1 MKKLLFPLF
10 LITFFSCDQ
19 VQSINSKGAK
29 SNSKYYSLLLQYN
42 NIGIDTLLVYSPEDS
57 SDAWSGRALDSLN
70 ALFFPEDMAKRHFS
84 EPPGLFA
91 SYKFAI
97 DSNRLGLITRT
108 PSDYVPSSMKMFIYD
123 KRKDSLTS
131 YIELGELFGDAGDV
145 MIKKTWLFRDSSK
158 HLLALINVTQK
169 YYNSVDNPKD
179 TTVNVSE
186 HYSLLDLSKD
196 NIDTVFAD
204 QEKLPAKFQSLL
216 TKGR

>member
-91 SYKFAI
+91 SW
-97 DSNRLGLITRT
+97 G
-108 PSDYVPSSMKMFIYD
+108 SSPE
-123 KRKDSLTS
+123 R
-131 YIELGELFGDAGDV
+131 
-145 MIKKTWLFRDSSK
+145 
-158 HLLALINVTQK
+158 
-169 YYNSVDNPKD
+169 
-179 TTVNVSE
+179 
-186 HYSLLDLSKD
+186 
-196 NIDTVFAD
+196 
-204 QEKLPAKFQSLL
+204 LL
-216 TKGR
+216 TMCLLP